1 MQLSVIIVNYNVRYF
16 LEPCLRSVHN
26 AMAGMD
32 AEVIVVD
39 NNSVDD
45 SVKMVRELFPWVK
58 LVANTENLGFSKAN
72 NQGIRMATG
81 KYILLLNPD
90 TLVQEDTFRACFDFM
105 EAHQDAG
112 ALGVRMIDGS
122 GRFLPESKRGFPS
135 PFVAFSKATGLS
147 ALFPRS
153 KTFNRYHLGYL
164 DEHQTHEV
172 DVLSGAF
179 MFIRKSVLDQIGLLD
194 EDFFMYGEDID
205 LSYRIVQ
212 AGYKNYYFPETGIV
226 HYKGESTKKG
236 SLNYVVT
243 FYKAMII
250 FARKHFSGR
259 RQKNLVWFLQLA
271 VFARAMLTIVKN
283 AFRRISWPL
292 ADLVIIYLLFNLTEM
307 GWARGY
313 HADPD
318 YYPMSNAWI
327 NYPVYAMLF
336 VLSAWLSGLY
346 EKEARWNVVFR
357 SVMGGLVLSLVFY
370 ALAPLDYR
378 SSRAI
383 ILLGSGAAGVYMLAS
398 RMIRQWRQTGR
409 WALDNAERPR
419 IGIIGSQEEI
429 GRVIGLLDK
438 AGISYDFIGGLS
450 PSPEKMEPGHINH
463 LNNLKE
469 FSRLNRVD
477 ELIFCARDIPIQE
490 ITHWM
495 GVCGPAYAYKVIVEH
510 GSGIVGS
517 RSKNTAGQLYTL
529 ELSYR
534 LADPVHRREKRIFDI
549 ALSLVMLPLWPLT
562 TWWTASPV
570 RHFLAIFRVLAGRMT
585 WVGYAPGEPDP
596 EGLPP
601 LRKGVLHILSGVGGD
616 EWTPQEIHHQH
627 FLYARD
633 YRLGT
638 DLGIVLRGYRQI
650 GKNG

>member
-16 LEPCLRSVHN
+16 LEPCLKSVHN
-26 AMAGMD
+26 AMTGMD

-45 SVKMVRELFPWVK
+45 SVKMVREQFPWVK
-58 LVANTENLGFSKAN
+58 LIANEDNLGFSKAN
-72 NQGIRMATG
+72 NQGIRIASG
-81 KYILLLNPD
+81 KYVLLLNPD
-90 TLVQEDTFRACFDFM
+90 TLVQEDTFRACYDFM
-105 EAHQDAG
+105 EGHPDAG

-135 PFVAFSKATGLS
+135 PFVAFAKATGLS
-147 ALFPRS
+147 TIFPRS
-153 KTFNRYHLGYL
+153 RTFNRYHLGYL
-164 DEHQTHEV
+164 DEFQTHEV

-179 MFIRKSVLDQIGLLD
+179 MFIRKSVLDEIGYLD
-194 EDFFMYGEDID
+194 EAFFMYGEDID

-236 SLNYVVT
+236 SINYVVT
-243 FYKAMII
+243 FYNAMII

-259 RQKNLVWFLQLA
+259 RQKNLVRFLQLA
-271 VFARAMLTIVKN
+271 VFGRALLTIVKN
-283 AFRRISWPL
+283 VLRRISWPL
-292 ADLVIIYLLFNLTEM
+292 TDLLIIYALFNLTEM

-313 HADPD
+313 HQDPG
-318 YYPMSNAWI
+318 YYPVTNAWI
-327 NYPVYAMLF
+327 NYPVYALLF
-336 VLSAWLSGLY
+336 VLSGWMSGLY
-346 EKEARWNVVFR
+346 EKQPRWNIVFR
-357 SVMGGLVLSLVFY
+357 SATLGLILSLVFY

-383 ILLGSGAAGVYMLAS
+383 ILLGSAAAGVYLIAS
-398 RMIRQWRQTGR
+398 RMLQQWRATGR
-409 WALDNAERPR
+409 WALDTTERPR
-419 IGIIGSQEEI
+419 LGIIGSQEEI
-429 GRVIGLLDK
+429 ARVTGLLDK
-438 AGISYDFIGGLS
+438 AGISYELMGGLA
-450 PSPEKMEPGHINH
+450 PSPEKMEQGHVSH
-463 LNNLKE
+463 LSNLKE
-469 FSRLNRVD
+469 FARLNRVD

-495 GVCGPAYAYKVIVEH
+495 GVCGPNYAYKVIVEH
-510 GSGIVGS
+510 GSGIIGS

-534 LADPVHRREKRIFDI
+534 LADPVHRREKRIFDFL
-549 ALSLVMLPLWPLT
+549 LSVIMLLVWPLT
-562 TWWTASPV
+562 TWWTASPA

-585 WVGYAPGEPDP
+585 WVGYAPGEPDA

-601 LRKGVLHILSGVGGD
+601 LRPGVLHVLSGTRGTH
-616 EWTPQEIHHQH
+616 WTPQEVHHQH

-633 YRLGT
+633 YRVGT
-638 DLGIVLRGYRQI
+638 DLGIVLRGYREI
-650 GKNG
+650 GKKA